1 MILMLSWGPTAA
13 ADSIG
18 TGLVM
23 AFVIWKQPT
32 VFFRLSDLN
41 HSRVRVFKQN
51 YSPWIQHVY
60 GFPMCRAIQVRGVP
74 QLYNLLKGIIEAM
87 QGMLWLLVL
96 TTAVPWLP
104 WLPWLAPS
112 CSFCTWMRTP
122 QWLSSCRIASL
133 GKFFPAWS
141 QCRQF
146 ADRWFTSLHLWWWCC
161 GARPA
166 VVSMLWHALA
176 MLRGNLG
183 ASVWISKICST
194 LLGVRASYY
203 SYSITSTH
211 PRNPTLIRKGVYA
224 WYELNVIERDWLLTA
239 IDHI

>member
-104 WLPWLAPS
+104 WLAPS

-146 ADRWFTSLHLWWWCC
+146 ANNLQTGDLHHCTCGDDAVGQGLQLWACF
-161 GARPA
+161 G
-166 VVSMLWHALA
+166 MLWPCCE
-176 MLRGNLG
+176 GI
-183 ASVWISKICST
+183 WE
-194 LLGVRASYY
+194 
-203 SYSITSTH
+203 H
-211 PRNPTLIRKGVYA
+211 PSG
-224 WYELNVIERDWLLTA
+224 
-239 IDHI
+239 